1 MHFVKTEDLCPGM
14 RLAKPIYN
22 RLGVLL
28 YERNTELTPQGINS
42 IRKFSLIGI
51 YVLDPAEPL
60 PPLSEEELHFE
71 QFQTMYM
78 FRLRDELG
86 KLVTGKEPDKLSE
99 LCKSIIREFG
109 NLDHK
114 IIFSQNLRSSG
125 DFVYKHGLNTGILCA
140 ILTHHLGFSYEEQL
154 ALVEAALL

>member
-60 PPLSEEELHFE
+60 PRRWWPEMSLKTPSWAA
-71 QFQTMYM
+71 YP
-78 FRLRDELG
+78 R
-86 KLVTGKEPDKLSE
+86 
-99 LCKSIIREFG
+99 KS
-109 NLDHK
+109 
-114 IIFSQNLRSSG
+114 
-125 DFVYKHGLNTGILCA
+125 YGI
-140 ILTHHLGFSYEEQL
+140 
-154 ALVEAALL
+154 

>member
-51 YVLDPAEPL
+51 YVLPCRT
-60 PPLSEEELHFE
+60 S
-71 QFQTMYM
+71 
-78 FRLRDELG
+78 
-86 KLVTGKEPDKLSE
+86 
-99 LCKSIIREFG
+99 
-109 NLDHK
+109 
-114 IIFSQNLRSSG
+114 
-125 DFVYKHGLNTGILCA
+125 
-140 ILTHHLGFSYEEQL
+140 
-154 ALVEAALL
+154 AAFK

>member
-60 PPLSEEELHFE
+60 PPLSEEESHFE

-78 FRLRDELG
+78 FRLG
-86 KLVTGKEPDKLSE
+86 M
-99 LCKSIIREFG
+99 
-109 NLDHK
+109 NLA
-114 IIFSQNLRSSG
+114 S
-125 DFVYKHGLNTGILCA
+125 
-140 ILTHHLGFSYEEQL
+140 
-154 ALVEAALL
+154 

>member
-60 PPLSEEELHFE
+60 PPLSEEELHF
-71 QFQTMYM
+71 
-78 FRLRDELG
+78 
-86 KLVTGKEPDKLSE
+86 
-99 LCKSIIREFG
+99 
-109 NLDHK
+109 
-114 IIFSQNLRSSG
+114 
-125 DFVYKHGLNTGILCA
+125 
-140 ILTHHLGFSYEEQL
+140 
-154 ALVEAALL
+154 

>member
-86 KLVTGKEPDKLSE
+86 KLVTGKNRISSLNFVKVLSVSLE
-99 LCKSIIREFG
+99 TLTTRLFF
-109 NLDHK
+109 HK
-114 IIFSQNLRSSG
+114 ISEVPVILSI
-125 DFVYKHGLNTGILCA
+125 NT
-140 ILTHHLGFSYEEQL
+140 
-154 ALVEAALL
+154 V